1 MKKNIALTFAALTL
15 LIAFAGCNKPEA
27 VKPEPVKPDTP
38 VTPVTPTPQEESEQ
52 VKTNRAV
59 NFFAKNFYNLY
70 YLWTEECY
78 SKLSSWSDTGN
89 PADGYAKY
97 KYSADRWGFITD
109 DYKSMNQAIEGVSTT
124 PGMSGYFTNY
134 KDTLAFCPKIVYP
147 GTPADKAGIKRGDF
161 FTSFDGKVVLCP
173 GGSLSREG
181 EARMYEIYESM
192 YTKTVRYK
200 YAGSSRTVSVTP
212 VEMYEDPVVC
222 HKVFDFNG
230 KKVGYLFYDAF
241 VLESVNPLLQVFREF
256 EAEGVSELI
265 LDLRY
270 NGGGDVIVEEVIA
283 SVLAPKAEVDAKS
296 VFTRRV
302 YNKELNAFYSESD
315 PESLVSRFGREFSV
329 TVDGRT
335 ILYDISDINLDIK
348 KMHVIYTG
356 DSASASEALVVGL
369 KPYLDIQLY
378 GENSFGKYCSCVL
391 LPGESWY
398 NMYKDDITEEQYA
411 NGMKYAKNWAC
422 YLTMSRFADK
432 DGNTGNYPNG
442 FSVAVSNR
450 VKDAWYDPEQFG
462 DPKEKMLAKVLSRAG
477 YADSGAETG
486 VSSSSIRPM
495 LGDEPA
501 EFLDTRIA
509 SKPVWGLDIL
519 PSSSLEPVGLR

>member
-1 MKKNIALTFAALTL
+1 MKKNIALPFAVLTL
-15 LIAFAGCNKPEA
+15 LFVFAACN
-27 VKPEPVKPDTP
+27 KPEPVKPEPAKPETP
-38 VTPVTPTPQEESEQ
+38 VTPVTPTPAVESEQ

-59 NFFAKNFYNLY
+59 NFFAKNFFNLY
-70 YLWTEECY
+70 YLWTEECA
-78 SKLSSWSDTGN
+78 SRLNSWSDTGS
-89 PADGYAKY
+89 PIDGYDKY

-109 DYKSMNQAIEGVSTT
+109 DYKSISQAIEGVSTT
-124 PGMSGYFTNY
+124 PGMSGYFTNFN
-134 KDTLAFCPKIVYP
+134 DTLAFCPKIVYP
-147 GTPADKAGIKRGDF
+147 GTPADKAGVKRGDF

-173 GGSLSREG
+173 GGSLSKVG

-192 YTKTVRYK
+192 YSKTVRYK
-200 YAGSSRTVSVTP
+200 YAGSSRTVTITP

-222 HKVFDFNG
+222 HKVFDFDG

-270 NGGGDVIVEEVIA
+270 NGGGDVIVEDVIA

-296 VFTRRV
+296 VFTRKV
-302 YNKELNAFYSESD
+302 YNKDLSAYYSETD
-315 PESLVSRFGREFSV
+315 PESMVSRFDTEFSV
-329 TVDGRT
+329 NVDGRT

-348 KMHVIYTG
+348 KMHVIYTA

-369 KPYLDIQLY
+369 SPYLDIQLY
-378 GENSFGKYCSCVL
+378 GENSYGKYCSCIL
-391 LPGESWY
+391 LPGETWY
-398 NMYKDDITEEQYA
+398 ELYKDDITAEEYA
-411 NGMKYAKNWAC
+411 NGMEYAKNWAC

-432 DGNTGNYPNG
+432 DGNTGNYPDG
-442 FSVAVSNR
+442 FSIAASNR
-450 VKDAWYDPEQFG
+450 VKDAWYNPEQFG
-462 DPKEKMLAKVLSRAG
+462 DPREKMLAKVLSRAG
-477 YADSGAETG
+477 YVKSDAQAE
-486 VSSSSIRPM
+486 VSSSAVRSM
-495 LGDEPA
+495 LGEEPA

-519 PSSSLEPVGLR
+519 PVSTLEPVGLR